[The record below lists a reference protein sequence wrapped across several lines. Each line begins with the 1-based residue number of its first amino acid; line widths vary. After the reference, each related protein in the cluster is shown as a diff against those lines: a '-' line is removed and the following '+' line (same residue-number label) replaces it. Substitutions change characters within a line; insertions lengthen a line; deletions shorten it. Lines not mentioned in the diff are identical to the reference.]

1 MFMRKLKTKIV
12 TAVVLLS
19 FIAFSGCSNHSDA
32 DKTNA
37 DTVNKAGTDTM
48 QMSAPSGTTID
59 TLNNT
64 DTGHKSDQ
72 PLPPGGQ

>member
-1 MFMRKLKTKIV
+1 MFMRKLKTKI
-12 TAVVLLS
+12 AGGIVLLS
-19 FIAFSGCSNHSDA
+19 FIAFYGCPNPTDT

-37 DTVNKAGTDTM
+37 DTVKRTGADTM
-48 QMSAPSGTTID
+48 RMSAPAGAATDS
-59 TLNNT
+59 LNNS